1 MPKVCFLFV
10 FLLVTTSKSFAIEPT
25 LDQQAMVYFNMS
37 FDAGHT
43 KKPTYDFGLRF
54 DRGLVQ
60 PGEMMMMNQLISKP
74 AAFNLKLNK
83 YGVKALELN
92 GVDFAEEYYVYHG
105 AETDPEVAAETTD
118 KPKKKTKSLGEY
130 IDKAPTGVLI
140 GIVIATI
147 AIADSTSSN

>member
-1 MPKVCFLFV
+1 MPKVRFLFV
-10 FLLVTTSKSFAIEPT
+10 FLLITTSKSFAIEPT
-25 LDQQAMVYFNMS
+25 IDQQTMVYFNMS

-43 KKPTYDFGLRF
+43 KKSTYDFGLRF

-60 PGEMMMMNQLISKP
+60 PGEMMAMNQLISKP

-92 GVDFAEEYYVYHG
+92 GVDFAEEHYVYHG
-105 AETDPEVAAETTD
+105 AETDPEVPADTD
-118 KPKKKTKSLGEY
+118 KQEKKTKSLGEY

-147 AIADSTSSN
+147 ALADSTSSN

>member
-1 MPKVCFLFV
+1 MPKVRFLFV
-10 FLLVTTSKSFAIEPT
+10 FLLITTSKSFAIEPT

-43 KKPTYDFGLRF
+43 KMSTYDFGLRF

-60 PGEMMMMNQLISKP
+60 PGEMMVMNQLISKP

-105 AETDPEVAAETTD
+105 AETDPEVAADTD

-130 IDKAPTGVLI
+130 IDKAPAGVLI
-140 GIVIATI
+140 GIVIATV
-147 AIADSTSSN
+147 ALVDSTSSN

>member
-10 FLLVTTSKSFAIEPT
+10 FLLVTTLKSYAIEPI

-60 PGEMMMMNQLISKP
+60 PSEMMAINRLISKP

-92 GVDFAEEYYVYHG
+92 GIDFAEEHYVYHG
-105 AETDPEVAAETTD
+105 AETDPEAAETTE

-140 GIVIATI
+140 GIAIATI
-147 AIADSTSSN
+147 ALADSTSSN